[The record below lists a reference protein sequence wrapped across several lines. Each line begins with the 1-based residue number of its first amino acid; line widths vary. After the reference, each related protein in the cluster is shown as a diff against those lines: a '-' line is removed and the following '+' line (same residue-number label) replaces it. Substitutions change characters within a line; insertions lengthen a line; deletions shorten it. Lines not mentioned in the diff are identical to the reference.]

1 MKNIFI
7 FQHTCEIT
15 IAASV
20 EILVTSTQ
28 LKCLVLFQMT
38 AQHALIL
45 GLFVLFVIT
54 VSSWRN
60 DDQEIF
66 EINKRGEEEQE
77 RGNGIGIGGWKRK
90 KRSVGEYLLV
100 SCIGFDR
107 ISNLTNRFLKQ
118 KNCSDEGR
126 SKRRW
131 FIFHGVQQTNINFQ
145 LIQSKVL
152 LVTQINTSSYT
163 D

>member
-28 LKCLVLFQMT
+28 LKRLVLFQMT
-38 AQHALIL
+38 AQHALVL

-118 KNCSDEGR
+118 KNCSDEGLALETSLVYFSR
-126 SKRRW
+126 CS
-131 FIFHGVQQTNINFQ
+131 TN
-145 LIQSKVL
+145 
-152 LVTQINTSSYT
+152 
-163 D
+163 